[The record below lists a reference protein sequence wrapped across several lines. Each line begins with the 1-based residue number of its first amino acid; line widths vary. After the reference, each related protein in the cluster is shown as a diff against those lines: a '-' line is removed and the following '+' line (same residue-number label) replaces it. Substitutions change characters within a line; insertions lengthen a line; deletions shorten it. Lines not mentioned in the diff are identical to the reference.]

1 MPDLGEIRESRDV
14 QCTCGVFAHK
24 RRAFAHKQRAFR
36 QTTPALKAQHADMT
50 RGQNQ
55 MQLTKRVCT
64 PALRGNLP
72 STKQKKFTTIENS
85 GKPLVCTLTLWAV
98 LFLMPLDTPAQVVN
112 IPDTNLRAAIA
123 EALDKAPGATITA
136 DEMATLTHLEAH
148 DRGIRDLTGL
158 EAATHL
164 KHLRLPRNLISDL
177 SPLAGL
183 INLGSLS
190 VWDNLITDLSPVEG
204 LINLRGLEIMHNPIY
219 DLSPIAGLINLHA
232 LWMGDNILGDLSP
245 LTGLISL
252 TIFYSSGTPIFN
264 LSALTEL
271 PSLRKVVIAHAEI
284 SDISP
289 LAGSTTLK
297 ELYLRYNEISDFSPL
312 LSLTGLTHLSLQ
324 GSEVSDL
331 SFLEGLNSLTWLE
344 LTSNSISDVSPLSE
358 LNSLTWLDLSDN
370 AITDVSPLSELDSL
384 TRMGLSDNAITDV
397 SALAS
402 LRSLTWLE
410 LNGNAI
416 ADVSDLERFS
426 VKTSIANFI
435 NAAFPEAGPKIE
447 GPWLWVIVPGPRLD
461 NTDLLAKAS
470 KGAVTE
476 VKVATFGATEGEPI
490 GGSEWTAHNLSPTGG
505 DNINEMTDA
514 LGWGRGREIYE
525 HVVYGSVTLNSPREQ
540 NTTMLVGSNGA
551 VKVWLNG
558 ELVHYNPVLR
568 KAGDYQDA
576 FPVTLKQGAN
586 VLLVAVDNTVDDEFS
601 GFFGFAQDTEYTVN
615 PQGTPIVI
623 AIPDW
628 DVNKDGQVSIL
639 DLILVGQDL
648 EKATPT
654 NARTDVNGDGTRNIQ
669 DLVLVAQHLGELS
682 GISAAPSALAIG
694 NMGLE
699 KAVIRAWIAQA
710 QAENDGSLA
719 VQQGIA
725 NLKRLLATMIPERT
739 TLLVNY
745 PNPFNPE
752 TWIPYQL
759 ARESIVKIHIYAAT
773 GALVRTL
780 NVGHQPAGR
789 YQERSRAAY
798 WDGKNESGEPV
809 ASGVY
814 FYTLTAGD
822 FTATRKMLI
831 RK

>member
-1 MPDLGEIRESRDV
+1 M
-14 QCTCGVFAHK
+14 K
-24 RRAFAHKQRAFR
+24 
-36 QTTPALKAQHADMT
+36 
-50 RGQNQ
+50 
-55 MQLTKRVCT
+55 LTK
-64 PALRGNLP
+64 
-72 STKQKKFTTIENS
+72 TKQI
-85 GKPLVCTLTLWAV
+85 LVCTLTLWAG
-98 LFLMPLDTPAQVVN
+98 LFLMPLDTPAQTVN
-112 IPDTNLRAAIA
+112 IPDTNLRAAIV

-136 DEMATLTHLEAH
+136 ADMATLTHLEAH

-164 KHLRLPRNLISDL
+164 EHLRLPRNLISDL

-245 LTGLISL
+245 LTGLINL
-252 TIFYSSGTPIFN
+252 TIFYSGGTPIFN

-271 PSLRKVVIAHAEI
+271 PSLRKAVIAGAEI

-289 LAGSTTLK
+289 LAGFTTLK

-324 GSEVSDL
+324 GSEVSDV

-358 LNSLTWLDLSDN
+358 LNSLTWLELTSNSISDVSPLSELDSLTRLDLSDN

-384 TRMGLSDNAITDV
+384 TWLDLSDNAITDV

-402 LRSLTWLE
+402 LRSLTWLG
-410 LNGNAI
+410 LNGNPI

-435 NAAFPEAGPKIE
+435 STALPEAGPKIE

-476 VKVATFGATEGEPI
+476 VKVATFGATDGEPV

-514 LGWGRGREIYE
+514 LGWGTDREIYE

-551 VKVWLNG
+551 VKVWING

-615 PQGTPIVI
+615 PPGTPIVI
-623 AIPDW
+623 AIPAW
-628 DVNKDGQVSIL
+628 DVNKDGMVSIL

-669 DLVLVAQHLGELS
+669 DLVLVAQHFGELS
-682 GISAAPSALAIG
+682 GTSAAPSPLALG
-694 NMGLE
+694 NRGLE

-719 VQQGIA
+719 FQQGIA
-725 NLKRLLATMIPERT
+725 NLQRLLALLMPERT

-780 NVGHQPAGR
+780 DVGHQSAGH

-798 WDGKNESGEPV
+798 WDGKNEIGEPV